1 MGRQRGYRPGRRLV
15 GCRGREQIGGWKTG
29 LTGRAQRGTVSLH
42 RPLKVRY
49 VPRYHGRAKILG
61 HILLWVMAMTRVAI
75 LIDGSF
81 FIQRLPELTD
91 RSIRFNPERTNA
103 AIGRLVDGHLR
114 RINGLTRADTARYYG
129 GPPTADPY
137 ALLYR
142 CFFYDAPPYNRRGH
156 QPVSKRAIDYKNSDE
171 AVFRRALFA
180 LLRRRPNFAL
190 RLGEVALHR
199 QWIIREKA
207 QNDLLAGRRAVADLT
222 DDDFA
227 PGFQQKAV
235 DMRIGLDIAS
245 ITLKKQA
252 DTIVLVTGDSDFV
265 PAAKLARREG
275 VRIILDPLWHY
286 VAPDLHEHI
295 DLLYCPFP
303 RPGTQQSAEG

>member
-1 MGRQRGYRPGRRLV
+1 
-15 GCRGREQIGGWKTG
+15 
-29 LTGRAQRGTVSLH
+29 
-42 RPLKVRY
+42 
-49 VPRYHGRAKILG
+49 
-61 HILLWVMAMTRVAI
+61 MTRVAI

-81 FIQRLPELTD
+81 FIQRLPGLTD
-91 RSIRFNPERTNA
+91 REIRFNPERTND
-103 AIGRLVDGHLR
+103 AIGDLVDGHLR
-114 RINGLTRADTARYYG
+114 SINDLMRAETARYVG

-142 CFFYDAPPYNRRGH
+142 CFFYDAHPYERLGH
-156 QPVSKRAIDYKNSDE
+156 RPVSRRAVNYNKTDE
-171 AVFRRALFA
+171 AIFRRALFA
-180 LLRRRPNFAL
+180 LLRGRPNFAL
-190 RLGEVALHR
+190 RLGEVTLHR

-207 QNDLLAGRRAVADLT
+207 QNDLLARRRTVDDLT

-235 DMRIGLDIAS
+235 DMRIGLDIAA

-275 VRIILDPLWHY
+275 VRIILDPLWHH

-295 DLLYCPFP
+295 DLLHCPFS
-303 RPGTQQSAEG
+303 RPGTRQAVGD

>member
-1 MGRQRGYRPGRRLV
+1 
-15 GCRGREQIGGWKTG
+15 
-29 LTGRAQRGTVSLH
+29 
-42 RPLKVRY
+42 
-49 VPRYHGRAKILG
+49 
-61 HILLWVMAMTRVAI
+61 MASVAI

-81 FIQRLPELTD
+81 FLARLPRITD
-91 RSIRFNPERTNA
+91 RNTRSDPELANA
-103 AIGRLVDGHLR
+103 AIGRLVDGHLQ
-114 RINGLTRADTARYYG
+114 RINSVVRAETARNVDG
-129 GPPTADPY
+129 VPTLIANPY

-142 CFFYDAPPYNRRGH
+142 CFFYDALPYAKRGH
-156 QPVSKRAIDYKNSDE
+156 RPVTNKAINYDKSDE
-171 AVFRRALFA
+171 AVFRRTLFD

-190 RLGEVALHR
+190 RLGELSLPR
-199 QWIIREKA
+199 QWIIKEDA
-207 QNDLLAGRRAVADLT
+207 QKDLLARRRTVDDLT
-222 DDDFA
+222 DDDFR

-275 VRIILDPLWHY
+275 VRIILDPLWHN

-295 DLLYCPFP
+295 DLLHCPFP
-303 RPGTQQSAEG
+303 RPGAKQMP

>member
-1 MGRQRGYRPGRRLV
+1 
-15 GCRGREQIGGWKTG
+15 
-29 LTGRAQRGTVSLH
+29 
-42 RPLKVRY
+42 
-49 VPRYHGRAKILG
+49 
-61 HILLWVMAMTRVAI
+61 MTSVAI

-81 FIQRLPELTD
+81 FIERLHRLTD
-91 RSIRFNPERTNA
+91 REIRFNPERTND

-114 RINGLTRADTARYYG
+114 RINDLMRADTARYVG
-129 GPPTADPY
+129 GPPTADPR

-142 CFFYDAPPYNRRGH
+142 CFFYDAPPYNRKGH
-156 QPVSKRAIDYKNSDE
+156 RPVSKQAIDYNKSAE
-171 AVFRRALFA
+171 AVFRRALFN

-190 RLGEVALHR
+190 RLGEVSLHR
-199 QWIIREKA
+199 QWIIKEDAQKA
-207 QNDLLAGRRAVADLT
+207 LLDRSRTVDELT
-222 DDDFA
+222 DSHFD

-235 DMRIGLDIAS
+235 DMRIGLDIAA

-275 VRIILDPLWHY
+275 VRIILDPLWHH

-303 RPGTQQSAEG
+303 RPGAGQAAGD